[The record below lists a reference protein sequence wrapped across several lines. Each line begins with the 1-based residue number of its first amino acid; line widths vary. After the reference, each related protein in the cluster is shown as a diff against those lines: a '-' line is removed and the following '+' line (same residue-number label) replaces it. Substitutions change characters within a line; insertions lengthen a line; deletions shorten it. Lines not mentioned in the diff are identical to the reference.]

1 MTEQLS
7 REEDRDIGL
16 VGRMV
21 RVFYAPGETFEAVG
35 QRTTWLDWFVPT
47 LLVVLFTL
55 VTIQLTMPLILQAQ
69 SEVLQEQL
77 KTLPEA
83 QRQQMLAQMQGVT
96 SISSIS
102 TVVVTPISVFVM
114 LFISGGVLLLI
125 ARYVLEGKVQYGQML
140 AVWGYAS
147 LVGIIGV
154 LVRTPLMLAKDT
166 AAVYT
171 GLGVFVP
178 DEMAKTFLGRLL
190 AGMDLFSFWQFCL
203 IGIGLATLTG
213 VSTRRGLVP
222 VLLLWALWILVQAS
236 LGGLGKGG

>member
-7 REEDRDIGL
+7 RAENRDIGL

-35 QRTTWLDWFVPT
+35 QRNTWLDWFVPT
-47 LLVVLFTL
+47 LLFLLATL

-69 SEVLQEQL
+69 SDLLQEHL
-77 KTLPEA
+77 KNLPEA
-83 QRQQMLAQMQGVT
+83 QRQQMLAQMQGMQGMT
-96 SISSIS
+96 RIS
-102 TVVVTPISVFVM
+102 TLVGAAVSIFAI
-114 LFISGGVLLLI
+114 LFISSGVLLLI
-125 ARYVLEGKVQYGQML
+125 ARYALEGKVQYGQML

-166 AAVYT
+166 IGVFT
-171 GLGVFVP
+171 GLGIFVS
-178 DEMAKTFLGRLL
+178 DEMAKTFAGRLL
-190 AGMDLFSFWQFCL
+190 AGIDLFSFWQFCL
-203 IGIGLATLTG
+203 IGIGLAILTG
-213 VSTRRGLVP
+213 VSTRRALVP

-236 LGGLGKGG
+236 LGGLAKGG

>member
-1 MTEQLS
+1 MTEQIS
-7 REEDRDIGL
+7 REEDRDISL

-47 LLVVLFTL
+47 LLFLLFTL
-55 VTIQLTMPLILQAQ
+55 AAVQLTMPLILQAQ

-77 KTLPEA
+77 KNLPEA
-83 QRQQMLAQMQGVT
+83 QRQQMLAQMQGMQGMT
-96 SISSIS
+96 RIS
-102 TVVVTPISVFVM
+102 TMVGAPISVFVM

-125 ARYVLEGKVQYGQML
+125 ARYVLEGKGQYGQML

-166 AAVYT
+166 VGVHT

-190 AGMDLFSFWQFCL
+190 AGVDLFGFWQFCL
-203 IGIGLATLTG
+203 VGIGLATLTG

-222 VLLLWALWILVQAS
+222 VLLLWVLWILVQAS

>member
-7 REEDRDIGL
+7 REEDQVIGL
-16 VGRMV
+16 AGRMV

-35 QRTTWLDWFVPT
+35 QRTTWLDWFIPT
-47 LLVVLFTL
+47 LLFLL
-55 VTIQLTMPLILQAQ
+55 VTAAAVQLTMPLILQAQ
-69 SEVLQEQL
+69 SEVLQEQF
-77 KTLPEA
+77 KTLPEE

-96 SISSIS
+96 RIS
-102 TVVVTPISVFVM
+102 TAVAAPISVFVM
-114 LFISGGVLLLI
+114 LFVAGGVLLLV
-125 ARYVLEGKVQYGQML
+125 ARYALEGKVRYGQML

-147 LVGIIGV
+147 LVGIIGL

-166 AAVYT
+166 TDVHT

-178 DEMAKTFLGRLL
+178 DEMLKTFPGRLL
-190 AGMDLFSFWQFCL
+190 AGVEVFGFWQFCL

-222 VLLLWALWILVQAS
+222 VLLLWALWILIQAS
-236 LGGLGKGG
+236 LGGLGRGG